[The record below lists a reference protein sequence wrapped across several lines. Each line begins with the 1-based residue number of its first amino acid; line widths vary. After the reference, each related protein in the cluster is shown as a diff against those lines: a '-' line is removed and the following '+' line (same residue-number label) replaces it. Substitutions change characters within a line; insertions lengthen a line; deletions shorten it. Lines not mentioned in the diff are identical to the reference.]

1 MILRKILFRASSRAC
16 SNSNLALR
24 LRGFS
29 NKCEA
34 HTQAGPN
41 TTKRLGVSDPRMSR
55 IVVHNGI
62 VHISGQT
69 DATANSIEDQ
79 TKNVLAKIDSLLMEA
94 GTSKSNLLTSSI
106 WLKDIER
113 DFKGMN
119 LVWNKWL
126 DPDNKPVRATVEAKM
141 ARPVLLIEVQVTAAV
156 NE

>member
-1 MILRKILFRASSRAC
+1 M
-16 SNSNLALR
+16 
-24 LRGFS
+24 
-29 NKCEA
+29 
-34 HTQAGPN
+34 
-41 TTKRLGVSDPRMSR
+41 
-55 IVVHNGI
+55 VHNGI